1 MAKIVK
7 KYYKGLDLYSDG
19 EIEDKIFEVIKNDQF
34 ENVDMYNNWVL
45 MYHLSH
51 LRENILNWYDFKEGA
66 NILEVGSG
74 CGSITGM
81 LADRAKKV
89 ISVELS
95 NRRASINYER
105 NSKYDNV
112 EIYIGNIFD
121 MSFECKFDYI
131 IFNGVFE
138 YSARFIKSETPFND
152 MINFISKYLN
162 CNGELL
168 IAIENRMGLKYF
180 SGAKED
186 HIGKYF
192 YGINGYSNRDPAV
205 TFSKNEIDYIL
216 KESGYKNINFLY
228 PFPDYKFPE
237 IIVSEEWL
245 TKNDIFYKLN
255 SFDSS
260 RYMFFDEIK
269 IQNKISKELM
279 SAYFSNSFLITAK
292 KSLDSISDEKI
303 LYIKIS
309 SNRQKKFR
317 IYTKIYSYN
326 GKLIVKKIALNKS
339 STQVIFNMKEFYE
352 SFKSD
357 SINLIESVFSEDNN
371 YCKYSFIDKI
381 NFENTLMHNLRI
393 SKENFLEI
401 LDTYFN
407 ILINN
412 NVSKKVSEFN
422 NKNFT
427 DIFGLID
434 SKLELYCSNINNL
447 DMNFDNIF
455 LINGKITVI
464 DYEWVFN
471 FDIPGEFIFW
481 RGVKTFF
488 EKNMEFEYLFND
500 TMKRYNLSD
509 DKVDIFKLWELS
521 FSNSYVKQIN
531 MDKYSKSVKSI
542 YESENIV
549 QSGKFKICN
558 LYIDTGNGF
567 NDLQRIENNVCI
579 GDKNELFFNLSSY
592 TLIKAL
598 RFDPIELSYCAFNI
612 KKIIIDGRSVNFK
625 TLNSIYTDLYG
636 WDYFLTKDPI
646 YMLDIPSDRINNVKI
661 EFNIRSIDF
670 EILEFVF
677 QSIIEEKNNVNILYS
692 NLDNKLKELIFS
704 NNEQLLD
711 KDKQLLDKDK
721 IIINKEKELLS
732 EFNKNIILLENN
744 SKMKNQIE
752 LQNNIIDDLNSKIE
766 LKNNDLI
773 KLENEINMINTNKFL
788 KLFNKIKNILKK

>member
-7 KYYKGLDLYSDG
+7 KYYQGLDLYSDG
-19 EIEDKIFEVIKNDQF
+19 EIEDKIYEIIKNNQV
-34 ENVDMYNNWVL
+34 ENVDMYNNWAL

-51 LRENILNWYDFKEGA
+51 FRENILNWYDFKEGA

-121 MSFECKFDYI
+121 MSFECNFDYI

-162 CNGELL
+162 DTGELL

-192 YGINGYSNRDPAV
+192 YGINGYSHRDPAI
-205 TFSKNEIDYIL
+205 TFSKNEIEHIL
-216 KESGYKNINFLY
+216 KESGYENISFLY

-245 TKNDIFYKLN
+245 IKNNIFYKLN

-260 RYMFFDEIK
+260 RYMFFDETK
-269 IQNKISKELM
+269 IQNKIAKEIM

-292 KSLDSISDEKI
+292 KSLDSICDEKV

-317 IYTKIYSYN
+317 IYTKVYNDN
-326 GKLIVKKIALNKS
+326 GKLVVKKVALNKS
-339 STQVIFNMKEFYE
+339 STQVIFNMRKFYK

-357 SINLIESVFSEDNN
+357 SINLIESLFSEDNS
-371 YCKYSFIDKI
+371 YCRYNFIDKI
-381 NFENTLMHNLRI
+381 NFENTLLQNLKI
-393 SKENFLEI
+393 SKEEFLKT
-401 LDTYFN
+401 LDIYFT

-412 NVSKKVSEFN
+412 VAKKVSEFN
-422 NKNFT
+422 SRDFT
-427 DIFGLID
+427 NVFGFME
-434 SKLELYCSNINNL
+434 SELELNCSNINNL

-455 LINGKITVI
+455 LIDGEITVI

-481 RGVKTFF
+481 RGIKTFF
-488 EKNMEFEYLFND
+488 EKNREFDYLLND
-500 TMKRYNLSD
+500 TLKRYNLSD
-509 DKVDIFKLWELS
+509 DKVDIFKFWE
-521 FSNSYVKQIN
+521 SNFADAYVKQIN
-531 MDKYSKSVKSI
+531 MDKYSKSIKTI

-567 NDLQRIENNVCI
+567 NDSQRIEDNVCI
-579 GDKNELFFNLSSY
+579 GEKNELFFNLSSF
-592 TLIKAL
+592 TSIKAL

-612 KKIIIDGRSVNFK
+612 KKIIIDGKSVNFK
-625 TLNSIYTDLYG
+625 ALNSIYTDLNG
-636 WDYFLTKDPI
+636 WNYFLTKDPI
-646 YMLDIPSDRINNVKI
+646 YMVDIHDDRIKSIKI
-661 EFNIRSIDF
+661 EFNIKNIDY
-670 EILEFVF
+670 EILEFVI
-677 QSIIEEKNNVNILYS
+677 QSIIEEKNNLNILYS
-692 NLDNKLKELIFS
+692 NLNNNLKEVISS
-704 NNEQLLD
+704 NNEKLLE
-711 KDKQLLDKDK
+711 KDKNL
-721 IIINKEKELLS
+721 INKEKELINKEKEFLS
-732 EFNKNIILLENN
+732 ELNKNIILLENN
-744 SKMKNQIE
+744 SNMENELE
-752 LQNNIIDDLNSKIE
+752 LQNNIILELNAKIE
-766 LKNNDLI
+766 LQNNELTELKD
-773 KLENEINMINTNKFL
+773 EINMINSNKFL